1 VDAALDV
8 ASWVCLSVG
17 AVFMAIGGLGLL
29 RLPDFYAR
37 IHAAGMT
44 DTLGAW
50 LMLIGMMFQAG
61 LSLVLVKLCLVF
73 VFLLCTSPLSGHALA
88 KAAWVGGLAPLVGRD
103 LRPGEKGR
111 EAR

>member
-1 VDAALDV
+1 VEQALDI
-8 ASWVCLSVG
+8 ASWVCLAAG
-17 AVFMAIGGLGLL
+17 GLIIAIGGLGLL
-29 RLPDFYAR
+29 RLPDFYTR

-50 LMLIGMMFQAG
+50 LMLLGMMFQAG
-61 LSLVLVKLCLVF
+61 LSLVTLKLVLVL

-103 LRPGEKGR
+103 LQPGETGER
-111 EAR
+111 RA